1 MMEALDVIR
10 DRADN
15 VRLVRVM
22 SGDDPPPG
30 AKKQG
35 DFYYLVDLMPRSEP
49 RRNDRGRGGPGRHD
63 AAVAV
68 AVAAEGLPVAGQAEP
83 MGPAATSRVASNS
96 DRAAIEIAISPAG
109 ARWQVPAG
117 W

>member
-1 MMEALDVIR
+1 MIR

-22 SGDDPPPG
+22 SGEDPPPG

-35 DFYYLVDLMPRSEP
+35 DFYYLVDLMPRGEP

-63 AAVAV
+63 CGGGGGGGGSRAAA
-68 AVAAEGLPVAGQAEP
+68 PVGPAEP
-83 MGPAATSRVASNS
+83 TAPAATSRVGSSSA
-96 DRAAIEIAISPAG
+96 RAAIEIAIRAFRAE
-109 ARWQVPAG
+109 ARWRAPAG

>member
-1 MMEALDVIR
+1 MIR

-15 VRLVRVM
+15 VRLIRVM
-22 SGDDPPPG
+22 SGEDPPPG

-35 DFYYLVDLMPRSEP
+35 DFYYLVDLMPRGEP

-63 AAVAV
+63 AA
-68 AVAAEGLPVAGQAEP
+68 AVAAAAGSLAAAPAESVGP
-83 MGPAATSRVASNS
+83 MAPAATSRVASS
-96 DRAAIEIAISPAG
+96 SARAAIEIAIRASPAG
-109 ARWQVPAG
+109 APWRVPAG